1 MKTILRIVI
10 ILALAAA
17 VAFGYFLVVNNAM
30 ASAGSD
36 EGRSQPAMSDG
47 TRSERPEGM
56 PDRDE
61 GGSSLAR
68 GTLQIGVT
76 FAKLTGIVLVVL
88 FLERGINLL
97 FKKRASSP
105 A

>member
-17 VAFGYFLVVNNAM
+17 VAFGYSLIVNNTM
-30 ASAGSD
+30 TSTGSED
-36 EGRSQPAMSDG
+36 GHSQPALTDG
-47 TRSERPEGM
+47 TRPERPEGM

-68 GTLQIGVT
+68 GTLEVGVT
-76 FAKLTGIVLVVL
+76 FAKLTGIVLVFL

-97 FKKRASSP
+97 FRKRASSS